1 MEWTSVSNI
10 ETGSLFFVARH
21 TPKFTKDG
29 FDGLSSSL
37 HPATRTTFDPQQD
50 TPPEL
55 TKNIRTDNLQIAHV
69 VECVTV
75 ALTDLHSQS
84 FGRPNLFP
92 HNEDAS
98 NPNGTVKR
106 DNDYCYNV
114 HNIVFDPEGCTWD
127 AMVTYSTIYAQNGPK
142 TNGQKAPMPIK
153 SICQGKIPIHVEC
166 TKVFLPPG
174 SKGPQNFRQQTKD
187 DSNMHYS
194 IDITMILKKELRYI
208 EKPIR
213 IALFETV
220 NRLANDIN
228 RQITKESLPPFPEG
242 NQGVTFRKIYQLN
255 KKLKSGSFATVCVGT
270 HRKSGKKCAVKCVYR
285 KKLTPNDDLTI
296 LSEVQ
301 IMSSVRHDSI
311 CPIVDFFME
320 EECYFIVMPLM
331 EGGDVFDRIA
341 NLKKYD
347 ENIARNLC
355 SNMIKAIA
363 HLHENNIAHCD
374 LKSRNLLLRSN
385 EDATSVILADF
396 GFAAKV
402 YSPNSLTRQ
411 CGTPYFV
418 APEILLRNGYD
429 TKSDMW
435 SVGVII
441 YSLLSGGL
449 PFTGKTHL
457 DLFKAIVKGSFD
469 FKDAHWDNVTSDA
482 KDLIAKLLVT
492 DPTKR
497 ISAHDALRHSW
508 IGAEAN
514 RLRRNS
520 LMNTST
526 RLRTFNARL
535 AFKTA
540 ILATHSMIIWRNLV
554 RDKKRKAPE
563 GTNCVAADS
572 KDAGSALSNTPHNA
586 HYDEEKLLGI
596 EESDNDSNDMV
607 VR

>member
-1 MEWTSVSNI
+1 MSDMEWTSDSNI
-10 ETGSLFFVARH
+10 KRGSFVARH
-21 TPKFTKDG
+21 TSTFTKDC

-50 TPPEL
+50 NPPEL
-55 TKNIRTDNLQIAHV
+55 TKNIRTENTPVAHV
-69 VECVTV
+69 VECVTE
-75 ALTDLHSQS
+75 ALTDLQSES
-84 FGRPNLFP
+84 FGRPCLFP
-92 HNEDAS
+92 HSSEGS
-98 NPNGTVKR
+98 NPDGTQKR
-106 DNDYCYNV
+106 NNDYCYKV
-114 HNIVFDPEGCTWD
+114 HNIVFDPNGCTWD
-127 AMVTYSTIYAQNGPK
+127 AMVTYSTLYVP
-142 TNGQKAPMPIK
+142 NGQKSNGQTAPIK
-153 SICQGKIPIHVEC
+153 KNCQGKIPIHVEC

-174 SKGPQNFRQQTKD
+174 SKGAQNDRQKNKD
-187 DSNMHYS
+187 DSNIHYS
-194 IDITMILKKELRYI
+194 IDVTMIMKKELRYI

-213 IALFETV
+213 IALFETL

-228 RQITKESLPPFPEG
+228 KRIIKESLPPFPEG
-242 NQGVTFRKIYQLN
+242 NRGVTFREIYQLN
-255 KKLKSGSFATVCVGT
+255 KKLKSGSFATVCAGT
-270 HRKSGKKCAVKCVYR
+270 HRKSGKKFAVKCVYR

-301 IMSSVRHDSI
+301 IMSSVRHPSI
-311 CPIVDFFME
+311 CTIVDFFME

-331 EGGDVFDRIA
+331 AGGDVFDRIA

-355 SNMIKAIA
+355 SNMIEAIA
-363 HLHENNIAHCD
+363 HLHDNNIAHCD

-385 EDATSVILADF
+385 DDATSVIIADF

-402 YSPNSLTRQ
+402 YSPNSLTKQ

-429 TKSDMW
+429 TRSDMW
-435 SVGVII
+435 SIGVII

-457 DLFKAIVKGSFD
+457 DLFKTIVKGSFD

-520 LMNTST
+520 LINTSF
-526 RLRTFNARL
+526 RLKTFNARL
-535 AFKTA
+535 AFKSA
-540 ILATHSMIIWRNLV
+540 ILATHSMIIWRNLT
-554 RDKKRKAPE
+554 RDSKRKASE
-563 GTNCVAADS
+563 GTNSVASDS
-572 KDAGSALSNTPHNA
+572 KDAANVLPNNPRNA
-586 HYDEEKLLGI
+586 HFDEDKLLGI
-596 EESDNDSNDMV
+596 EESDEDSNDLV